1 MPVTLVLVD
10 WGLGLVIASFWPTSL
25 LRRVDFP
32 ALGRPATA
40 TKPERDVRS
49 VMGMGSMSFR
59 RDGG

>member
-40 TKPERDVRS
+40 TKP
-49 VMGMGSMSFR
+49 
-59 RDGG
+59 